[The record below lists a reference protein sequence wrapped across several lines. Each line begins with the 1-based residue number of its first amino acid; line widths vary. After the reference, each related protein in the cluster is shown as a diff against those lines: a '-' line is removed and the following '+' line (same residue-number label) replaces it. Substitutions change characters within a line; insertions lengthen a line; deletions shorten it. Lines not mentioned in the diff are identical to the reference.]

1 VSGSQSRKLREKLN
15 NALRRDRLAEA
26 LRQYEAL
33 EEVEPEEARWPHRK
47 GDLLKRLGRP
57 NEAIESYVQAIDLY
71 AQLGFVARAAAMAK
85 VVMGIAPDR
94 VDVLA
99 RVKPDAARKL
109 HRSSRSAIVTADLEP
124 PPEPE
129 GEEITH
135 TQKKRISNDALPLIA
150 DPSAIDDALRYSK
163 PPGARRPTLELDIS
177 DLELQDRPL
186 LDDDG
191 LDQRPT
197 PEHLAQLPS
206 MPLFAEVPQEMLAR
220 IVQES
225 RLVVLE
231 PGEKLIDRGT
241 TADALYVLVE
251 GSVEL
256 VRGNEDDRLILSE
269 GDVVGTSCLLERVN
283 YEGDVT
289 ARTDVSALRISKL
302 LLDRLV
308 AEHPP
313 LGDVL
318 LEMLGRRLVST
329 LVRTGPMFAAFDS
342 AARAQVA
349 SMFEVRRADRGTKI
363 IEAGRRTD
371 GLYIPMIGEV
381 SAIGADG
388 EELGRLKLGR
398 ALGQHSILTRTPS
411 PVTVMTD
418 SDVLVLRM
426 SARRFH
432 ELASAQPAM
441 VAHLEELALRPDT
454 PMFSLMPAARKK
466 RPA

>member
-1 VSGSQSRKLREKLN
+1 LRH
-15 NALRRDRLAEA
+15 
-26 LRQYEAL
+26 YEAL
-33 EEVEPEEARWPHRK
+33 QKVEPREARWPHRK

-57 NEAIESYVQAIDLY
+57 NEAVEAYEQAIDLY
-71 AQLGFVARAAAMAK
+71 AQQGFVARAAAMAK
-85 VVMGIAPDR
+85 VVMAIAPDR
-94 VDVLA
+94 VDVLS
-99 RVKPDAARKL
+99 RVNSDAARRL
-109 HRSSRSAIVTADLEP
+109 HRSTRSSTVTADLER
-124 PPEPE
+124 EPG

-135 TQKKRISNDALPLIA
+135 TKQRISTDALPLIA
-150 DPSAIDDALRYSK
+150 NPSAVDDALRFSR
-163 PPGARRPTLELDIS
+163 PPGARRATLDLDIS
-177 DLELQDRPL
+177 DLELQDRPP
-186 LDDDG
+186 LDVDG

-206 MPLFAEVPQEMLAR
+206 MPLFAEIPQAMLAR

-231 PGEKLIDRGT
+231 PGENLIERGT

-251 GSVEL
+251 GSVQLIRAMDGDAL
-256 VRGNEDDRLILSE
+256 VLTE
-269 GDVVGTSCLLERVN
+269 GDVVGISCLLERVN

-289 ARTDVSALRISKL
+289 ARTDVSALRISKI

-329 LVRTGPMFAAFDS
+329 LVRTAPMFAAFDNGT
-342 AARAQVA
+342 RAKVA

-363 IEAGRRTD
+363 LEAGRRTD
-371 GLYIPMIGEV
+371 GLYIPMIGTL

-418 SDVLVLRM
+418 SEVLVLRM

-432 ELASAQPAM
+432 EMASAHPAM
-441 VAHLEELALRPDT
+441 VAHLEELALQPDT
-454 PMFSLMPAARKK
+454 PIFSLMPAAQQK
-466 RPA
+466 RGA